1 MSFTLAELAEKTGT
15 IVSGDSGTVIESVAD
30 IDKGVPGSI
39 VFVSNAKYARH
50 LETTDAAAVIVTED
64 LLQKCNKPA
73 LVSASPRL
81 AFSKIA
87 LLLNPIEQIEA
98 GISPDAVVA
107 EDAAV
112 DPSARIEAC
121 AVIKSGATVG
131 AGSCISACSVIEKNA
146 SIGAGTML
154 YPNVTIGEGCTVGN
168 DCILHAGAVIGADGF
183 GYVWDDEADAYMKVP
198 QLGNVR
204 IGNDVEIGS
213 NTSIDRGAIGD
224 TVIEDG
230 VKIDNQTQIGHND
243 HIGRNTTISGSS
255 GIAGSVVIG
264 ENCVLGGGVAIGDN
278 LESADKV
285 YLTGRTNVANTIK
298 EPGWYSSAIPA
309 IEARKW
315 RRIYARIKNLDEL
328 AMRVKALEKKLE
340 KQEKESE

>member
-1 MSFTLAELAEKTGT
+1 MPFTLTELAEITGAD
-15 IVSGDSGTVIESVAD
+15 VSGDSSTVIESVAD
-30 IDKGVPGSI
+30 IDNGVPGSI
-39 VFVSNAKYARH
+39 VFVSNKKYAGH
-50 LETTDAAAVIVTED
+50 LQTTEATAVIVTED
-64 LLQKCNKPA
+64 LLEKCNKPA

-87 LLLNPIEQIEA
+87 LRLNPVAEIEA

-107 EDAAV
+107 DDATI

-168 DCILHAGAVIGADGF
+168 DCILHAGTVIGADGF
-183 GYVWDDEADAYMKVP
+183 GYVWDEETDAYMKVP

-204 IGNDVEIGS
+204 IGNGVEIGS

-264 ENCVLGGGVAIGDN
+264 ENCIIGGGVGIGDN
-278 LESADKV
+278 LEIADKV
-285 YLTGRTNVANTIK
+285 VLTGRTNVANTIK
-298 EPGWYSSAIPA
+298 EPGMYSSTLTA

-315 RRIYARIKNLDEL
+315 RRIFARLKNLDEL

>member
-1 MSFTLAELAEKTGT
+1 MSFTLAELAEKTGA
-15 IVSGDSGTVIESVAD
+15 IVSGDSGTVIDSVAD
-30 IDKGVPGSI
+30 IDKGKPGSI
-39 VFVSNAKYARH
+39 VFVSNKKYAGH

-64 LLQKCNKPA
+64 LREKTNKPA
-73 LVSASPRL
+73 LVSANPRL

-87 LLLNPIEQIEA
+87 LLLNPVAVIEP

-107 EDAAV
+107 EDATI
-112 DPSARIEAC
+112 DPSARVEAC
-121 AVIKSGATVG
+121 AVIKSGASIG
-131 AGSCISACSVIEKNA
+131 AGSCISACSVIEENA

-154 YPNVTIGEGCTVGN
+154 YPNVTIGEGCAVGN
-168 DCILHAGAVIGADGF
+168 DCILHAGSVIGADGF
-183 GYVWDDEADAYMKVP
+183 GYVWDEEADAYMKVP

-224 TVIEDG
+224 TVVEDG

-255 GIAGSVVIG
+255 GIAGSVIVG
-264 ENCVLGGGVAIGDN
+264 QNCIFGGGVAIGDN
-278 LESADKV
+278 LEIADKV
-285 YLTGRTNVANTIK
+285 VLTGRTSVANTIK
-298 EPGWYSSAIPA
+298 EPGMYSSALPA
-309 IEARKW
+309 VEARKW

-340 KQEKESE
+340 KQEKDSE